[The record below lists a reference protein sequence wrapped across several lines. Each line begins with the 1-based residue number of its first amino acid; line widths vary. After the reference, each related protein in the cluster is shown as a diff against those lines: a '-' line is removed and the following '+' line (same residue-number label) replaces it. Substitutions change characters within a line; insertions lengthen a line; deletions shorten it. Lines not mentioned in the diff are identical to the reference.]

1 MNDLTATIIIIIVC
15 IALGFFTGIL
25 TGLSIGP
32 TMKDVF
38 TLDNRRCILIYEQDV
53 VHKFCEAK

>member
-1 MNDLTATIIIIIVC
+1 MNDDVVLFLVC
-15 IALGFFTGIL
+15 VFALLVIGFFGGIIAA
-25 TGLSIGP
+25 SP
-32 TMKDVF
+32 TMKDVV

>member
-1 MNDLTATIIIIIVC
+1 MDRLFLFVICMVIF
-15 IALGFFTGIL
+15 ALGIWLGQTIK
-25 TGLSIGP
+25 P
-32 TMKDVF
+32 VMRDVV